1 MGYKAL
7 KVLVF
12 IGCFSF
18 QGIAQSIPIQ
28 LMVVDSDGFEKVNH
42 AVKLRLTLTND
53 TSNTTG
59 QYQEVHLTQSNDFG
73 IVSESLGGGVVT
85 TNSSVYALSEFAFN
99 TTEPIINIELDTT
112 ALFNQYYTVGT
123 LAYAYPLVSRRA
135 LRSDSSD
142 YSSLSLDAEYADTA
156 EYARNFDESLDN
168 DTSSQN
174 EIQLLDY
181 NEQDKTITI
190 SKGNSIEIGSNSF
203 LEMEGS
209 LLSVPNDSNWY
220 ASQWIAADSLY
231 IYSRLN
237 STQLKKA
244 LISNPDSV
252 ISVINVGFPI
262 EAVFPEDSL
271 VVGVNRT
278 YPVYSV
284 YACGLDGS
292 NSISKSI
299 GATADRIRSDGW
311 SAKGRN
317 VSYISSPTYGSSS
330 SSFHSWLWALDSNTV
345 LGQDF
350 NAGFSNDFVF
360 KKYVVSNSYEL
371 RFINRLSLTVSNSI
385 DWYNSGSYYDN
396 FYPDTSSMKYVQ
408 KSNYYSSQG
417 FTYYD
422 SLVSYGSFN
431 PRNGNIAYY
440 EIDGGYAVVKSTDS
454 YFKQLYFIN
463 VNNIGVE
470 SSFSN
475 LILDDWEKHPESSG
489 SDPHIIKGSG
499 EILVIF
505 SDIKKFWI
513 DGAYRS
519 GSFIYRVPLN

>member
-12 IGCFSF
+12 ISCFSL
-18 QGIAQSIPIQ
+18 QGIAQSVPIQ

-42 AVKLRLTLTND
+42 SVKLRLTLTND

-99 TTEPIINIELDTT
+99 ATEPMIKIELDTT
-112 ALFNQYYTVGT
+112 ALSNQYYTVGT
-123 LAYAYPLVSRRA
+123 LAYTYPLVSRRA
-135 LRSDSSD
+135 LRSDSAD

-156 EYARNFDESLDN
+156 EFARNFDESLDN

-203 LEMEGS
+203 LEMQGS

-220 ASQWIAADSLY
+220 ASQWIAVDSLY
-231 IYSRLN
+231 IYSGRY
-237 STQLKKA
+237 STQLKKV

-262 EAVFPEDSL
+262 EDVFPEDSL
-271 VVGVNRT
+271 VVGVDKT
-278 YPVYSV
+278 YPVYKV

-292 NSISKSI
+292 NSVSKYI
-299 GATADRIRSDGW
+299 GPTADRVYDW

-317 VSYISSPTYGSSS
+317 VSYITSPTSGSSS
-330 SSFHSWLWALDSNTV
+330 YHSWVWALDSNTV

-350 NAGFSNDFVF
+350 NFGYSNDFVF
-360 KKYVVSNSYEL
+360 KRVYVFNDYKM
-371 RFINRLSLTVSNSI
+371 RFINRWSLTVSNSI
-385 DWYNSGSYYDN
+385 DWYNGGSYSDS
-396 FYPDTSSMKYVQ
+396 FYPDTSGLKYVQ
-408 KSNYYSSQG
+408 KSNHYSYQG
-417 FTYYD
+417 LTFYD
-422 SLVSYGSFN
+422 SISSYGSFN
-431 PRNGNIAYY
+431 PRNSSIAYY
-440 EIDGGYAVVKSTDS
+440 EIDGGYGVVKSTDS

-470 SSFSN
+470 SSASN
-475 LILDDWEKHPESSG
+475 LILDDWEKHPESG
-489 SDPHIIKGSG
+489 GPDPHIVKGSG
-499 EILVIF
+499 EILFIF
-505 SDIKKFWI
+505 SDVKKFWI